1 MRAISAC
8 WKYGKYFVAAW
19 AMLLAWPFMLMGGP
33 AIFGYVL
40 ALGVIALAGDLLL
53 GEDFTD
59 YAGTYRYPGL
69 FFWLE
74 TASQVIMIGTTLLF
88 LWSLAYPRV
97 DFLGIGAA
105 VSHLTGTDLVA
116 RHAGNDW
123 IYYLSSFAITAAGGA
138 LVNVAIAHN
147 LIHRTYDLKSVW
159 VGRIGEA
166 FGLFTYFS
174 IRHPYGHH
182 NLVGT
187 PADPAWARRGDSFY
201 GFVVRSIVGQYRMTW
216 ALERERLLKIGRPI
230 WGIHNAALLGWALE
244 AAIAVLFW
252 MVAGWVGVLALLGIG
267 LVTHVMLEFANY
279 MEHYGLVRVPSEPFQ
294 YRHAWNDNHRMSLWI
309 VAAVPRHSHHHADAQ
324 VEHYELKPLPDAP
337 TTLGGYVV
345 TALISLIPP
354 LWHALMSPR
363 LLEWDAHYATSAERR
378 LAADENLRS
387 GIPLLVD
394 AGNQYFSQTSRDDG
408 RTACA

>member
-19 AMLLAWPFMLMGGP
+19 AMLLAWPFMLMGGT

-59 YAGTYRYPGL
+59 YAGSYRYPGL

-88 LWSLAYPRV
+88 LWSLAYPRI

-105 VSHLTGTDLVA
+105 VSQLTGTDLIA
-116 RHAGNDW
+116 RHADNGW

-216 ALERERLLKIGRPI
+216 ALERERLLKIGRPV
-230 WGIHNAALLGWALE
+230 WGIHNAALQGWALE

-252 MVAGWVGVLALLGIG
+252 MVAGWIGVLALFGIG

-279 MEHYGLVRVPSEPFQ
+279 MEHYGLVRVPTEPFQ

-387 GIPLLVD
+387 GIPLLVN